1 MNDLP
6 RGLKIATVW
15 LLLLLGLFLAAQAWL
30 RHQNSARFSATGGV
44 IEIRR
49 ADDGHYH
56 WPGALNGHRVDFM
69 VDTGATASAIPAAL
83 ATELGLQ
90 SIGMT
95 LSQTAGGQV
104 AGQVVL
110 ADMSLQGGLRI
121 DRIRLG
127 ALPALSSPLLGM
139 DVLGRLRLEQR
150 AGVLRV
156 DLGDLS
162 R

>member
-6 RGLKIATVW
+6 RSLKITTVW
-15 LLLLLGLFLAAQAWL
+15 LLLLLVLFLAAQAWL
-30 RHQNSARFSATGGV
+30 RHQKSARFSASSGV

-56 WPGALNGHRVDFM
+56 WPGALNGHSVEFL

-83 ATELGLQ
+83 AQELGLQ
-90 SIGMT
+90 RLGTMH
-95 LSQTAGGQV
+95 SQTAGGEV
-104 AGQVVL
+104 AGDVVL
-110 ADMSLQGGLRI
+110 ADMSLQGGVRI

-127 ALPALSSPLLGM
+127 ALPRLSSPLLGM
-139 DVLGRLRLEQR
+139 DVLGRLRLEQQ
-150 AGVLRV
+150 AGVLRI
-156 DLGDLS
+156 DLSDLS